1 MIESKFIN
9 SSASILMGT
18 SLVCGVGSAS
28 VGASENAGLL
38 VDEKDKTSREEAVGA
53 VINAL
58 EDLNKNGVKALG
70 RVDEML
76 ESLRDGLYYV
86 VE

>member
-38 VDEKDKTSREEAVGA
+38 VDGKKLAERKLLV
-53 VINAL
+53 L
-58 EDLNKNGVKALG
+58 
-70 RVDEML
+70 
-76 ESLRDGLYYV
+76 
-86 VE
+86 